1 MGHYGLSC
9 PERSILMAS
18 TIKEAYANAEQH
30 KQNTEEVLDLI
41 EEGAAKI
48 SLGKGDYVTV
58 SISPSGRVK
67 FNIVDK

>member
-1 MGHYGLSC
+1 
-9 PERSILMAS
+9 MAS

-30 KQNTEEVLDLI
+30 KQNTEELLDLI
-41 EEGAAKI
+41 EEKGVAKI
-48 SLGKGDYVTV
+48 PLGKEGDYVTV

>member
-1 MGHYGLSC
+1 
-9 PERSILMAS
+9 MAS
-18 TIKEAYANAEQH
+18 TIKEAYANAEKH

>member
-1 MGHYGLSC
+1 M
-9 PERSILMAS
+9 
-18 TIKEAYANAEQH
+18 ANAEQH

>member
-1 MGHYGLSC
+1 
-9 PERSILMAS
+9 MAS

-48 SLGKGDYVTV
+48 SLGKGDYVQV

-67 FNIVDK
+67 FNIVYK